1 MNIPLHE
8 LKRMMEAGT
17 PIKGICAASQYMDS
31 DSGQNYI
38 SIEDSMDGGG
48 CVTSLFIDDLGTMAD
63 AELFAAMR
71 NALPSLLAVVE
82 SALKLRA
89 AQHIIDSDADPDEV
103 NWDAFAK
110 AIEQHA
116 ELAAATDEALA
127 LFQGKEKLPAS
138 SVSSAQP

>member
-8 LKRMMEAGT
+8 LKRTMEAI
-17 PIKGICAASQYMDS
+17 PVLQAARDAAYEAKWAMRNRSNVGKTCEESVAAEDAS
-31 DSGQNYI
+31 DSAF
-38 SIEDSMDGGG
+38 DA
-48 CVTSLFIDDLGTMAD
+48 LRD
-63 AELFAAMR
+63 AEADLAEAAV
-71 NALPSLLAVVE
+71 NALPSLLAAVE

-89 AQHIIDSDADPDEV
+89 AQHIIDADPDEV

-127 LFQGKEKLPAS
+127 LFQGKEPT
-138 SVSSAQP
+138 P